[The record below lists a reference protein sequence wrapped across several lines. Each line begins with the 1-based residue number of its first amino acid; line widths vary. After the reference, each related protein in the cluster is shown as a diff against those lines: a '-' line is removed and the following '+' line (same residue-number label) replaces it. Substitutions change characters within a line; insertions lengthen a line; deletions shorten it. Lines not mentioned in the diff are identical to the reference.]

1 MSENFR
7 LDTSDSTTLAAG
19 TPKPL
24 IDPVSGTPRFDRE
37 GNLISGLDVIFIGN
51 TTETIKVRSIAIE
64 PSITAGVPIELKGAS
79 VRPWRFNGKTGVT
92 FYADAIDVKGS
103 SSSNKT
109 SN

>member
-1 MSENFR
+1 MRKN
-7 LDTSDSTTLAAG
+7 LGLVVGDITWLAAS
-19 TPKPL
+19 TPQL
-24 IDPVSGTPRFDRE
+24 LTDPKNGSQKFDE
-37 GNLISGLDVIFIGN
+37 AGNPFWFMDILLVGD
-51 TTETIKVRSIAIE
+51 TMETIRFRSIAIE
-64 PSITAGVPIELKGAS
+64 PSITVGVPIELKGAS